1 MKKLYE
7 KPLVQLRLMPNLM
20 NRFCLFF
27 CIFLRLNRKMLPV
40 CTARA
45 WLLMA
50 GFSLAFGAMFSKTW
64 RVHSI
69 FTDVKLNKKV
79 IKDYQLFMVVGILLA
94 IDIVIMLTWQF
105 ADPFY
110 RDTKQIEPAV
120 SCGSLICLFVEKTT
134 TIYWPVNVQTD
145 FSTIHRWKMFSL
157 FKRMNIASQIK

>member
-1 MKKLYE
+1 MSSPHLN
-7 KPLVQLRLMPNLM
+7 NLIIIGCM
-20 NRFCLFF
+20 LTYLSV
-27 CIFLRLNRKMLPV
+27 IFLGLDSGLSSVSAFPYI
-40 CTARA
+40 CTIRA

-94 IDIVIMLTWQF
+94 LDLAIMTTWQF

-110 RDTKQIEPAV
+110 RMTKQMEPVV
-120 SCGSLICLFVEKTT
+120 SLFFLHYYLSYSLLL
-134 TIYWPVNVQTD
+134 
-145 FSTIHRWKMFSL
+145 FSL
-157 FKRMNIASQIK
+157 SRR

>member
-1 MKKLYE
+1 MCTYLS
-7 KPLVQLRLMPNLM
+7 V
-20 NRFCLFF
+20 
-27 CIFLRLNRKMLPV
+27 IFLGLDSGLSSIAAFPYGNIDLLQSQMMYFIRRVLTNHKIYTHLTAV

-94 IDIVIMLTWQF
+94 IDVVIMLTWQF

-110 RDTKQIEPAV
+110 RDTKQIEPMVITKQFEFNVAEH
-120 SCGSLICLFVEKTT
+120 SYYIMLLFV
-134 TIYWPVNVQTD
+134 
-145 FSTIHRWKMFSL
+145 L
-157 FKRMNIASQIK
+157 FA

>member
-1 MKKLYE
+1 M
-7 KPLVQLRLMPNLM
+7 Q
-20 NRFCLFF
+20 
-27 CIFLRLNRKMLPV
+27 FLV

-110 RDTKQIEPAV
+110 RDTKQIEPV
-120 SCGSLICLFVEKTT
+120 VCSIFSSSYPHNLFMK
-134 TIYWPVNVQTD
+134 IYYN
-145 FSTIHRWKMFSL
+145 FSTIHLWKTF
-157 FKRMNIASQIK
+157 

>member
-1 MKKLYE
+1 MCTYLS
-7 KPLVQLRLMPNLM
+7 V
-20 NRFCLFF
+20 
-27 CIFLRLNRKMLPV
+27 IFLGLDSGLSSVAAFPYGNVVHIEQRMLKIETFHSVSTV

-79 IKDYQLFMVVGILLA
+79 IKDYQLFMVVGILLT
-94 IDIVIMLTWQF
+94 IDVVIMLTWQF

-110 RDTKQIEPAV
+110 RDTKQIEPMV
-120 SCGSLICLFVEKTT
+120 SGLQLAITFTSTHYLDPIHSIILYSKT
-134 TIYWPVNVQTD
+134 Y
-145 FSTIHRWKMFSL
+145 
-157 FKRMNIASQIK
+157 

>member
-1 MKKLYE
+1 
-7 KPLVQLRLMPNLM
+7 
-20 NRFCLFF
+20 
-27 CIFLRLNRKMLPV
+27 
-40 CTARA
+40 
-45 WLLMA
+45 MA

-110 RDTKQIEPAV
+110 RDTKQIEPVV
-120 SCGSLICLFVEKTT
+120 SSHK
-134 TIYWPVNVQTD
+134 
-145 FSTIHRWKMFSL
+145 TIHKPLLFFAFGFLLCANNKMIILSNSISIFHQHHPSL
-157 FKRMNIASQIK
+157 EDVLIVQENEYCQSNKITIFIGVIYAYKGLLLVID